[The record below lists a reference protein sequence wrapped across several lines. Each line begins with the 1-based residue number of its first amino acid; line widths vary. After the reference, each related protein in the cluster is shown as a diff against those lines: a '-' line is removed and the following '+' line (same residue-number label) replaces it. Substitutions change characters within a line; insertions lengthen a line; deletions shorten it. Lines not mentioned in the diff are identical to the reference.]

1 MNIQDAA
8 VQILKD
14 AGKPLHA
21 KEITERITEAGLC
34 VPKGET
40 PEATVSARLY
50 SEIKKHGNQSIFV
63 KVEPRTFFLRDT
75 QFGAVYDAKEPR
87 NVNPSADPEE
97 SYSFLDAAEK
107 VLNQFGER
115 KPMHYRE
122 ITDKAMNQGWLS
134 TSGKTPEATM
144 NAKLWAEI
152 RRAKARGELGR
163 FERTSRG
170 YYSLVKWMG
179 TGLAQQIFKHNR
191 KIRERLRSQLMDL
204 SPMEFQDLV
213 GQLFTEMGFESI
225 HVGEEGSDG
234 GIDVRGTLLIS
245 GAVRIKMAVQ
255 VKRWKANVQR
265 PIVQQ
270 VRGSLD
276 THEQGLIVTTSSFSR
291 GAITEANEP
300 NKTPVA
306 LMNGE
311 QLAALMMEYN
321 MGTRRTSHDLFELEE
336 LLVAEKPKRKAD

>member
-1 MNIQDAA
+1 M
-8 VQILKD
+8 
-14 AGKPLHA
+14 
-21 KEITERITEAGLC
+21 
-34 VPKGET
+34 
-40 PEATVSARLY
+40 
-50 SEIKKHGNQSIFV
+50 
-63 KVEPRTFFLRDT
+63 
-75 QFGAVYDAKEPR
+75 
-87 NVNPSADPEE
+87 
-97 SYSFLDAAEK
+97 
-107 VLNQFGER
+107 
-115 KPMHYRE
+115 
-122 ITDKAMNQGWLS
+122 
-134 TSGKTPEATM
+134 
-144 NAKLWAEI
+144 
-152 RRAKARGELGR
+152 
-163 FERTSRG
+163 
-170 YYSLVKWMG
+170 
-179 TGLAQQIFKHNR
+179 
-191 KIRERLRSQLMDL
+191 
-204 SPMEFQDLV
+204 
-213 GQLFTEMGFESI
+213 
-225 HVGEEGSDG
+225 GEEGSDG

-291 GAITEANEP
+291 GAIREANEP